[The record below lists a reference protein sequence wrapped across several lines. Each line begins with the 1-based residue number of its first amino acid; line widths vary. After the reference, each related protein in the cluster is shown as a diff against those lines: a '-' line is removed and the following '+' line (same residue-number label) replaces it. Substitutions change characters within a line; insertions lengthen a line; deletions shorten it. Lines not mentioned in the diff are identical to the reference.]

1 MQTDAVIDLMR
12 ETIMQAM
19 VLAGPPLIVA
29 LIVGALIG
37 FAQAITQIQDATISL
52 VPRMIAILLTLAVCA
67 PWLLSRIM
75 EFSQRMFGTVP
86 PFIAGQ

>member
-1 MQTDAVIDLMR
+1 MQTDAVIDLVR

-37 FAQAITQIQDATISL
+37 FAQAVTQIQDVTISL
-52 VPRMIAILLTLAVCA
+52 VPRMVAILLTLAVCA

-75 EFSQRMFGTVP
+75 DFSERMFGTLPTFLV
-86 PFIAGQ
+86 GQ